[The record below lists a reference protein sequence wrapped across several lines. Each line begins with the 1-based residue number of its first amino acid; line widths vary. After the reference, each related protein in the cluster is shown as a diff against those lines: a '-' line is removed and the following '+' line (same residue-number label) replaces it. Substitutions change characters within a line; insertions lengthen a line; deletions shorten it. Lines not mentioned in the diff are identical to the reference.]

1 MKKYSFLILAFMLIF
16 SLPACSQQAETAPSS
31 LEELNQSSSAGE
43 AAGQSLAS
51 FSYEEDAA
59 IYKDGDPGVNPHAFV
74 NTDLFPIENQNA
86 AVERAKNECPIEY
99 NATSEY
105 YDDTA
110 DMWRIDFLTVT
121 QSEDSTWTT
130 AGNCQSVYMNG
141 DGITQLIVYG
151 E

>member
-1 MKKYSFLILAFMLIF
+1 MKKYNFLILAFVLIL
-16 SLPACSQQAETAPSS
+16 SLAACNQQAETIISS
-31 LEELNQSSSAGE
+31 LDEPNSNLSTNEP
-43 AAGQSLAS
+43 AGQSLAS

-86 AVERAKNECPIEY
+86 AVERAKNECTIEY